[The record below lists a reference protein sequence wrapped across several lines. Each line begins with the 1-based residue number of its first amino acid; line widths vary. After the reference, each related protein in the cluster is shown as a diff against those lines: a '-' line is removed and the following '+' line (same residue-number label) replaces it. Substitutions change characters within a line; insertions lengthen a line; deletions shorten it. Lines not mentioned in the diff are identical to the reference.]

1 MASDNRAMSKP
12 IALSIIMPVLDEG
25 PALRLA
31 LQALTVWRE
40 AGAELIV
47 VDGGS
52 QDDSLGLAGPWADLV
67 LGAPRGRASQMN
79 AGAARASGAWLVF
92 LHADTRLPEA
102 ALARLCSGLPPP
114 AVWGR
119 FDVRIDHPHW
129 LLRVV
134 SVMMNWRSRLS
145 GVATGDQAMLVRRDV
160 FEQVG
165 GFPDMALMED
175 IALSKRLRALARP
188 VCLSPPVLTSA
199 RRWLRHGI
207 WRTIWL
213 MWRLRAAY
221 FFGADP
227 DDLAVRYGYRPR
239 SR

>member
-1 MASDNRAMSKP
+1 MSQS
-12 IALSIIMPVLDEG
+12 IALSIIVPVLDEG
-25 PALRLA
+25 PALRPA
-31 LQALTVWRE
+31 LQALAVWRE
-40 AGAELIV
+40 AGAEVIL

-52 QDDSLGLAGPWADLV
+52 QDDSLALASPWADLV
-67 LGAPRGRASQMN
+67 LSAPRGRASQMN
-79 AGAARASGAWLVF
+79 AGAARASGAWLVC
-92 LHADTRLPEA
+92 LHADTRLPDA
-102 ALARLCSGLPPP
+102 ALAGLCSGLPSP
-114 AVWGR
+114 ALWGR

-165 GFPDMALMED
+165 GFPDLALMED

-188 VCLSPPVLTSA
+188 LCLSPPVLTSP

-227 DDLAVRYGYRPR
+227 DDLAVRYGYRSR